1 MVLRL
6 LFGSKFNE
14 NANSEINY
22 YKNKRICVGNLGVN
36 ISYRKS
42 RIFFL
47 FVGNNAFY
55 DKNSCSVKDDIKE

>member
-1 MVLRL
+1 MW
-6 LFGSKFNE
+6 G
-14 NANSEINY
+14 
-22 YKNKRICVGNLGVN
+22 GNLEVN

-42 RIFFL
+42 RILFS